1 MIFRYLP
8 LGTLA
13 LALALSGAP
22 SGAAATADPT
32 TTAAAKSGSGLFGG
46 LAGSHSKEPMHLN
59 AEGGIEWQQGTKSY
73 IARKNAVATRGNVT
87 LRADTITA
95 YYRDAAKA
103 GDTEVWRVIAA
114 GGVKITTPSQSVVG
128 DVATYDL
135 DHALVVI
142 TGKAIELV
150 TPQDIVTARDSLEW
164 YDHKQLAVARGKATV
179 KHGVRTV
186 RGDVLAA
193 QLTTVAGQPAKVSKV
208 NAVGHVQ
215 VSGPGQLGTGDKGVY
230 DAATGK
236 VTLRGHVVLVRGEN
250 TLTGEYGVVDL
261 SEGVSRLMPSDRG
274 DTRVHGYIVPQQK
287 GSSGDGNPR

>member
-1 MIFRYLP
+1 MTFRYLP
-8 LGTLA
+8 LGLLA
-13 LALALSGAP
+13 LALATAQPSRAVAAP
-22 SGAAATADPT
+22 D
-32 TTAAAKSGSGLFGG
+32 TTATPAAKPAPGMLGLT
-46 LAGSHSKEPMHLN
+46 GSHTKEPMHLN
-59 AEGGIEWQQGTKSY
+59 ADGGIEWQQGTKSY

-95 YYRDAAKA
+95 YYRDTAKS
-103 GDTEVWRVIAA
+103 GDTEVWRVVAA

-135 DHALVVI
+135 DNALVVV
-142 TGKAIELV
+142 TGSAIRLV
-150 TPQDIVTARDSLEW
+150 TPQDVVTARDSLEW

-193 QLTTVAGQPAKVSKV
+193 QLVTVSGQPAKVSKV

-215 VSGPGQLGTGDKGVY
+215 VAGPGQLGTGDKGVY
-230 DAATGK
+230 DAKTGK

-261 SEGVSRLMPSDRG
+261 SQGVSRLMPAGGG

-287 GSSGDGNPR
+287 GGSGDENPR

>member
-1 MIFRYLP
+1 MTLRYLP
-8 LGTLA
+8 LGLLAFA
-13 LALALSGAP
+13 LAIAPLS
-22 SGAAATADPT
+22 SVAAAES
-32 TTAAAKSGSGLFGG
+32 TAAPAAKPDAGMLGG
-46 LAGSHSKEPMHLN
+46 LTGTHSKTPMHLN
-59 AEGGIEWQQGTKSY
+59 ADGGIEWQQGTKSY
-73 IARKNAVATRGNVT
+73 IARNNAVATRGNVT

-95 YYRDAAKA
+95 YYRDAAKS
-103 GDTEVWRVIAA
+103 GDTEVWRVVAA

-135 DHALVVI
+135 DTALVVV
-142 TGKAIELV
+142 TGSAIKLV
-150 TPQDIVTARDSLEW
+150 TPQDVVTARDSLEW

-193 QLTTVAGQPAKVSKV
+193 QLVTVAGQPAKVSKV
-208 NAVGHVQ
+208 DAVGHVQ

-230 DAATGK
+230 DATTGK

-261 SEGVSRLMPSDRG
+261 SQGVSRLMPAQGG

-287 GSSGDGNPR
+287 GGSGDENPR

>member
-1 MIFRYLP
+1 MTLRYLP
-8 LGTLA
+8 FGLLA
-13 LALALSGAP
+13 LALAIAPLS
-22 SGAAATADPT
+22 SAAAADTAGTP
-32 TTAAAKSGSGLFGG
+32 AAKPDAGMLGG
-46 LAGSHSKEPMHLN
+46 LAGTHSKTPMHLN
-59 AEGGIEWQQGTKSY
+59 ADGGIEWQQGTKSY
-73 IARKNAVATRGNVT
+73 IARNNAVATRGNVT

-95 YYRDAAKA
+95 YYRDAAKS
-103 GDTEVWRVIAA
+103 GDTEVWRVVAA

-135 DHALVVI
+135 DTALVVV
-142 TGKAIELV
+142 TGSAIRLV

-193 QLTTVAGQPAKVSKV
+193 QLVTVSGQPAKVSKV

-215 VSGPGQLGTGDKGVY
+215 VTGPGQLGTGDKGVY
-230 DAATGK
+230 DATTGK

-261 SEGVSRLMPSDRG
+261 SQGVSRLMPAGGSDS
-274 DTRVHGYIVPQQK
+274 RVHGYIVPQQK
-287 GSSGDGNPR
+287 GGSGDENPR

>member
-1 MIFRYLP
+1 MTLRYLP
-8 LGTLA
+8 LGLLA
-13 LALALSGAP
+13 LALATALPSRAVAAP
-22 SGAAATADPT
+22 DTAATPVTKPAP
-32 TTAAAKSGSGLFGG
+32 GMLGLTGT
-46 LAGSHSKEPMHLN
+46 HTKEPMHLN
-59 AEGGIEWQQGTKSY
+59 ADGGIEWQQGTKSY

-95 YYRDAAKA
+95 YYRDAAKS
-103 GDTEVWRVIAA
+103 GDTEVWRVVAA

-135 DHALVVI
+135 DNALVVV
-142 TGKAIELV
+142 TGSAIRLV
-150 TPQDIVTARDSLEW
+150 TPQDVVTARDSLEW
-164 YDHKQLAVARGKATV
+164 YDHKQLAVARGKAAV

-193 QLTTVAGQPAKVSKV
+193 QLVTVSGQPAKVSKV

-215 VSGPGQLGTGDKGVY
+215 VAGPGQRGTGDKGVY
-230 DAATGK
+230 DAKTGK

-261 SEGVSRLMPSDRG
+261 SQGVSRLMPAGGD

-287 GSSGDGNPR
+287 GGSGDENPR